1 MPGQSLTSR
10 DSTIA
15 STGAA
20 GIAGG
25 LSGFLMR
32 GRSSIIPGILTFS
45 LLGFASQ
52 SLYSRLDERKSGSLE
67 STQEK
72 PLWHRIADM
81 KWSPMK
87 VLTDEEYGEMLME
100 KLIKVEADIAILDED
115 VEKLRG
121 EQQFEDEVAKAREE

>member
-1 MPGQSLTSR
+1 MPGESLTSR
-10 DSTIA
+10 DRTIA

-52 SLYSRLDERKSGSLE
+52 SLYSRLDERKSRSLE
-67 STQEK
+67 STQQK

-87 VLTDEEYGEMLME
+87 VLTDEEYGEMLRE

-115 VEKLRG
+115 IENLRK
-121 EQQFEDEVAKAREE
+121 EEQFEHEFAKTQEK